1 MSPDLSQGYVELFL
15 NSAFARSQ
23 PQAAL
28 TLLFLFFAR
37 IFPIIALAPFFGSRV
52 LPNPVKV
59 TFSICLFAIFLPKL
73 LIVTTTPIDFNTLA
87 LFLIVK
93 ELFIGFI
100 IGFIIS
106 IPFTIVTSAGLII
119 DHQRGGASLM
129 VNDPTVQNQSSPLGT
144 LFNQV
149 LIVLFY
155 VTDAPFL
162 VIDLLL
168 TSYEII
174 PPDRFLSPEF
184 FNINTEFWKLQL
196 QLFNQVMVL
205 SIQLATPALLIML
218 MTDLF
223 LGIANR
229 LAPQVQITFL
239 GMALKSLL
247 GLGIVCIGWTL
258 LVGAMGKSIYYWVN
272 MIGEILKMMKPGVM
286 PPPP

>member
-1 MSPDLSQGYVELFL
+1 MDEGYVQVFL
-15 NSAFARSQ
+15 DSNFTKFEPTAS
-23 PQAAL
+23 L

-37 IFPIIALAPFFGSRV
+37 MFPIISLAPFFGARV

-59 TFSICLFAIFLPKL
+59 AFAFCLFAIFLPKL
-73 LIVTTTPIDFNTLA
+73 LVVTTTPVQFNLLA
-87 LFLIVK
+87 IFLFAK
-93 ELFIGFI
+93 EIFVGFI
-100 IGFIIS
+100 MGFLIS
-106 IPFTIVTSAGLII
+106 IPFAIVNSAGIII

-149 LIVLFY
+149 LIILFFL
-155 VTDAPFL
+155 TDAPFRIIEL
-162 VIDLLL
+162 IM

-174 PPDRFLSPEF
+174 PPDRFISPDF
-184 FNINTEFWKLQL
+184 FNVNLDFWKLQL
-196 QLFNQVMVL
+196 SLLNKVMVL

-247 GLGIVCIGWTL
+247 GLGIVCIGWNL
-258 LVGAMGKSIYYWVN
+258 IVGEMGKSAYYWVN
-272 MIGEILKMMKPGVM
+272 MISQMLQMMKPSVM
-286 PPPP
+286 PPP